1 MRVFQR
7 KPEKLAKVESKDY
20 KKYGV
25 YRMLTVDLVKDYKRG
40 RLKGKL
46 KEIAEK
52 LKEDDN
58 PVIMLI
64 KRKK

>member
-1 MRVFQR
+1 L
-7 KPEKLAKVESKDY
+7 EA
-20 KKYGV
+20 
-25 YRMLTVDLVKDYKRG
+25 VDLVKDYKRG